1 MVSTDTAT
9 TSCYSS
15 YLIYLTAFF
24 TTVTFA
30 LKTNYSKS
38 FNILSYNCKGFKSS
52 FSTIDYFLNEQN
64 CDIAFVCEHWLTEQ
78 EIAGFKYSFNSN
90 NIWVDMKS
98 SMNQEEMLTGRP
110 YGGIGFVAK
119 CLKHISYR
127 PVSVNSKRIAGVQLV
142 TNGEVILTIYGLY
155 LPHYNGMHD
164 QIELFSETLD
174 ILQASIDDME
184 PSPLMIVG
192 DMNATLPSNNQLV
205 RNWYRKHPY
214 NRHSYILYDFLCN
227 NELIV
232 ANFNFKQNTSY
243 TYCNHVMLALNP
255 I

>member
-1 MVSTDTAT
+1 
-9 TSCYSS
+9 
-15 YLIYLTAFF
+15 
-24 TTVTFA
+24 
-30 LKTNYSKS
+30 
-38 FNILSYNCKGFKSS
+38 
-52 FSTIDYFLNEQN
+52 
-64 CDIAFVCEHWLTEQ
+64 
-78 EIAGFKYSFNSN
+78 
-90 NIWVDMKS
+90 MKS

-184 PSPLMIVG
+184 LSPLMIIG

-214 NRHSYILYDFLCN
+214 NGHSYILYDFLCN

-243 TYCNHVMLALNP
+243 TYCNAGTKSYIDHVFLSPKAGDLISQCRIIDDLFDNVSDHYTHCIQLLTVKSKQKNVIIAVIRM